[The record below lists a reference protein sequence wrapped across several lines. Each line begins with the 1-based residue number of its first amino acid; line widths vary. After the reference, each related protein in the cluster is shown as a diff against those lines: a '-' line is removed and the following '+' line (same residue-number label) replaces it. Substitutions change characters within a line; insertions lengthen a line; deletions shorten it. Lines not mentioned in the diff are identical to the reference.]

1 MAYVRPNLEEL
12 LACAHVVS
20 LPLKTSFRGLTHRE
34 TVIFEGPSDTGEWAA
49 FGEYDDEE
57 ASWWLAAAIEQMSQ
71 PLTSSDLTPVAINA
85 IVPSM
90 PLAEIEGW
98 LSPFRGCT
106 AAKIKVAEKG
116 ESLNDDLARV
126 REVRRVLGS
135 DISIRLDAN
144 GAWTPQ
150 QAKDAADALE
160 QFGIDYLEQPVSTLE
175 EMSELRNLLG
185 TSPIRSAAD
194 ETVRKSHQ
202 LGRIREA
209 GCEVVIVKP
218 SPLGGFT
225 HTMALA
231 REAHKNGLQVVVSS
245 GLESSVGL
253 THAASVASAVD
264 QLTGV
269 STAHGL
275 GTAVLFGN
283 DVVKNPLVPQEG
295 YVHPRKLEL
304 DQNALATLRVSAER
318 EEWWRARL
326 ERCYPLALEKLL

>member
-1 MAYVRPNLEEL
+1 MANEDPNLEEL
-12 LACAHVVS
+12 LARALVVS
-20 LPLKTSFRGLTHRE
+20 LPLRTTFRGLTRRE
-34 TVIFEGPSDTGEWAA
+34 TVIFDGSDGTGEWAA
-49 FGEYDDEE
+49 FGEYGDEE
-57 ASWWLAAAIEQMSQ
+57 ASWWLAAAFEQMSH
-71 PLTSSDLTPVAINA
+71 PLTSSELTPVAINA
-85 IVPSM
+85 IVPAM
-90 PLAEIEGW
+90 PIAEIEGW

-126 REVRRVLGS
+126 RKVRRVLGS
-135 DISIRLDAN
+135 DIAIRLDAN

-150 QAKDAADALE
+150 EAKDAADAFE

-175 EMSELRNLLG
+175 EMLELRNLLG
-185 TSPIRSAAD
+185 ASPIRLAAD

-202 LGRIREA
+202 LGRVREA

-231 REAHKNGLQVVVSS
+231 REAHENGLQVVLSS

-264 QLTGV
+264 RLTG
-269 STAHGL
+269 SLTAHGL
-275 GTAVLFGN
+275 GTAALHSH

-304 DQNALATLRVSAER
+304 DRNALATLGVSAER
-318 EEWWRARL
+318 EEWWRARI
-326 ERCYPLALEKLL
+326 ERCYPLALEKLP

>member
-1 MAYVRPNLEEL
+1 MAYERPSLEEL

-20 LPLKTSFRGLTHRE
+20 LPLKTTFRGLTHRE
-34 TVIFEGPSDTGEWAA
+34 TVIFEGSDGAGEWAA
-49 FGEYDDEE
+49 FGEYGDEE
-57 ASWWLAAAIEQMSQ
+57 ASWWLAAAFEQMSY
-71 PLTSSDLTPVAINA
+71 PLTSSDLTPVSINA
-85 IVPSM
+85 IVPAM
-90 PLAEIEGW
+90 PIAEIEGW

-116 ESLNDDLARV
+116 ETLNDDLARV
-126 REVRRVLGS
+126 REIRRVLGS
-135 DISIRLDAN
+135 DIAIRLDAN

-160 QFGIDYLEQPVSTLE
+160 QFNIDYLEQPVSTLE
-175 EMSELRNLLG
+175 QMSELRNLLG
-185 TSPIRSAAD
+185 SSPIRLAAD

-202 LGRIREA
+202 IGRIREA
-209 GCEVVIVKP
+209 GCEVVNVKP

-231 REAHKNGLQVVVSS
+231 REAHENGLQVVVSS

-264 QLTGV
+264 RLTGV
-269 STAHGL
+269 PSSHGL
-275 GTAVLFGN
+275 GTAALLSN
-283 DVVKNPLVPQEG
+283 DVVREPLVAQEG
-295 YVHPRKLEL
+295 YVHPSSLEL
-304 DQNALATLRVSAER
+304 DRSAVSGLRVSAER

-326 ERCYPLALEKLL
+326 ERCYPLALEKLS

>member
-1 MAYVRPNLEEL
+1 MAYKRPSLEEL
-12 LACAHVVS
+12 IACSHRVS
-20 LPLKTSFRGLTHRE
+20 LPLKTRFRGLTHRE
-34 TVIFEGPSDTGEWAA
+34 TVIFEGSDGTGEWAA
-49 FGEYDDEE
+49 FGEYGEEE
-57 ASWWLAAAIEQMSQ
+57 ASWWLAAAIEQMSH

-85 IVPSM
+85 IVPAM

-116 ESLNDDLARV
+116 ESLGDDLARV

-135 DISIRLDAN
+135 DIAIRLDAN

-150 QAKDAADALE
+150 QAKDAADAVE

-175 EMSELRNLLG
+175 EMLELQNLLG
-185 TSPIRSAAD
+185 SSPVRLAAD

-202 LGRIREA
+202 LDLVREA

-231 REAHKNGLQVVVSS
+231 REAHENGLQVVVSS

-264 QLTGV
+264 RLTEAP
-269 STAHGL
+269 TAHGL
-275 GTAVLFGN
+275 GTATLLSA
-283 DVVKNPLVPQEG
+283 DVVKNPLVPKEG
-295 YVHPRKLEL
+295 YVHPSSLEL
-304 DQNALATLRVSAER
+304 DRNAWATLRVSAER

-326 ERCYPLALEKLL
+326 ERCYPLALEKLS

>member
-1 MAYVRPNLEEL
+1 MAYVRPNVEEL

-34 TVIFEGPSDTGEWAA
+34 TVIFERPGSTGEWAA
-49 FGEYDDEE
+49 FGEYGDEE
-57 ASWWLAAAIEQMSQ
+57 ASWWLAAAIEQMSH
-71 PLTSSDLTPVAINA
+71 PLTRSDLTPVAINA
-85 IVPSM
+85 IIPAM
-90 PLAEIEGW
+90 PIAEIEGW
-98 LSPFRGCT
+98 LSAFRGCT

-135 DISIRLDAN
+135 DIAIRLDAN
-144 GAWTPQ
+144 SGWTPQ
-150 QAKDAADALE
+150 QAKGAADALE

-185 TSPIRSAAD
+185 SSPIRLAAD
-194 ETVRKSHQ
+194 ETVRKSHHV
-202 LGRIREA
+202 GRIREV

-218 SPLGGFT
+218 SPIGGFT

-231 REAHKNGLQVVVSS
+231 REAHENGLQVVVSS

-253 THAASVASAVD
+253 TYAAHVASAVD
-264 QLTGV
+264 RLTGV
-269 STAHGL
+269 PTAHGL
-275 GTAVLFGN
+275 GTAALLGR
-283 DVVKNPLVPQEG
+283 DVVIKPLVPQEG
-295 YVHPRKLEL
+295 YVHPSSLEL
-304 DQNALATLRVSAER
+304 DRNALATLRVSAER
-318 EEWWRARL
+318 EELWRARL

>member
-1 MAYVRPNLEEL
+1 MAYERPSLEEL

-20 LPLKTSFRGLTHRE
+20 LPLKTTFRGLTHRE
-34 TVIFEGPSDTGEWAA
+34 TVIFEGSDGSGEWAA

-57 ASWWLAAAIEQMSQ
+57 ASWWLAAAIEQMSH
-71 PLTSSDLTPVAINA
+71 PLTRSNLAPVFINA
-85 IVPSM
+85 IVPAM
-90 PLAEIEGW
+90 PIAEIEGW

-106 AAKIKVAEKG
+106 ATKIKVAEKG
-116 ESLNDDLARV
+116 EPLNNDLARV

-135 DISIRLDAN
+135 DIVIRLDAN

-150 QAKDAADALE
+150 QAKDASDALE

-175 EMSELRNLLG
+175 DMLELRNLLG
-185 TSPIRSAAD
+185 SSPIRLAAD

-202 LGRIREA
+202 LGRVREA
-209 GCEVVIVKP
+209 GCEVAIVKP

-231 REAHKNGLQVVVSS
+231 REAHENGLQVVVSS

-253 THAASVASAVD
+253 THVASVASAVD

-269 STAHGL
+269 PTPHGL
-275 GTAVLFGN
+275 GTAALFGY

-295 YVHPRKLEL
+295 YVHPRPLEP
-304 DQNALATLRVSAER
+304 DRNALATFRVSAER

-326 ERCYPLALEKLL
+326 ERCYPLALEKLF